1 MELGLTGKSAIVCAS
16 SAGLGLACATS
27 LAVEGVHLVINGRNR
42 DRLENVAMD
51 LRRSFDVDVKAVAGD
66 LGDATTRA
74 GIVDACPEPDILVTN
89 NGGTHNPPIREASV
103 EDWHRSFDMV
113 ALPALELTRSV
124 IDGMASRSHGRIVNI
139 TSITVRLP
147 MPSLAVSA
155 SARAAATAVMNALA
169 REVAHSGVT
178 INNILPGPF
187 ETDELARLFK
197 IRAEREG
204 KSIEEIRAKRLQEVP
219 VGRFGRVEEVGA
231 LCAFLCSQHA
241 GFITGRDLLID
252 GGVFPTSP

>member
-1 MELGLTGKSAIVCAS
+1 MRKLDHGPAAPKIARPSIHPNPSSRFRRTSIAPPTDDSQITQHRIPTLKSGQTAS
-16 SAGLGLACATS
+16 
-27 LAVEGVHLVINGRNR
+27 I
-42 DRLENVAMD
+42 
-51 LRRSFDVDVKAVAGD
+51 
-66 LGDATTRA
+66 
-74 GIVDACPEPDILVTN
+74 
-89 NGGTHNPPIREASV
+89 

-113 ALPALELTRSV
+113 ALPALELTRAV
-124 IDGMASRSHGRIVNI
+124 IDGMASRKHGRIVNI

-147 MPSLAVSA
+147 IPSLAVSA

-169 REVAHSGVT
+169 REVADSGVT

-204 KSIEEIRAKRLQEVP
+204 KSVEEIRAKRLQEVP

-231 LCAFLCSQHA
+231 LCAFLCSRHA
-241 GFITGRDLLID
+241 GYITGRDLLID